1 MMNLLTY
8 LLVKKTFWETVQYEI
23 KDLIE
28 MIKEF
33 FLMIKEI
40 TYDALAG
47 IVGEGV
53 LNMFLIGV
61 GALVIMLI
69 CLKVINR

>member
-23 KDLIE
+23 KDLI
-28 MIKEF
+28 
-33 FLMIKEI
+33 EI